1 MTVAAPPRA
10 AAVLAAALAALVFGS
25 PGAVP
30 QSPPREEPTPS
41 QEPGAAF
48 DESVSVSWMLVPVV
62 VRSRGGHVEGLDRD
76 DFRLFID
83 GRRTAVDELDL
94 GEDVPLAVVYLQ
106 DLSGSIANSGKLDA
120 SRRAVGELLSRL
132 REGDQVALA
141 TFAGDR
147 LRIDVPF
154 TGETAAL
161 AEAVAL
167 WEGYGT
173 TALHDAV
180 SLLPDISEEGRSGR
194 RVAILVTD
202 GQDNASAIDPEAAV
216 SIVRGARLPVYVLGL
231 TAGRGA
237 PGEADDDAY
246 RYADLLKSLAEKTG
260 GRYFEVPGAGEAA
273 AAVAELVEDLRKR
286 YVLAVATAGE
296 GPRTYHE
303 IRVEAALPYR
313 HTLTYRRGYV
323 GTPPVERR

>member
-1 MTVAAPPRA
+1 MPQPPPDQGVA
-10 AAVLAAALAALVFGS
+10 S
-25 PGAVP
+25 
-30 QSPPREEPTPS
+30 
-41 QEPGAAF
+41 F
-48 DESVSVSWMLVPVV
+48 DESVAVSWVLVPVV
-62 VRSRGGHVEGLDRD
+62 VRARQGHVEGLGRE
-76 DFRLFID
+76 DFRLSID
-83 GRRTAVDELDL
+83 GRPAPIDELDL
-94 GEDVPLAVVYLQ
+94 GEEVPLSVVYLQ
-106 DLSGSIANSGKLDA
+106 DLSGSVANAGKLEA
-120 SRRAVGELLSRL
+120 SRRAFGELLARL
-132 REGDQVALA
+132 RSGDQVALA

-161 AEAVAL
+161 AEAKAL

-202 GQDNASAIDPEAAV
+202 GQDNASAIDPEEAV
-216 SIVRGARLPVYVLGL
+216 SIVRRSMLPVYVLGL

-237 PGEADDDAY
+237 PGAADDGAY
-246 RYADLLKSLAEKTG
+246 RYADLLTSLAEKTG
-260 GRYFEVPGAGEAA
+260 GRYFEVPGAEEAA

-296 GPRTYHE
+296 GARTYHE

-313 HTLTYRRGYV
+313 HTLTYRKGYT

>member
-1 MTVAAPPRA
+1 MPRATPPRPRSL
-10 AAVLAAALAALVFGS
+10 AVPLLAALAL
-25 PGAVP
+25 GAGLAGVP
-30 QSPPREEPTPS
+30 VPAREG
-41 QEPGAAF
+41 QVQDLEPGAAF
-48 DESVSVSWMLVPVV
+48 DESVSVSWVLVPVV
-62 VRSRGGHVEGLDRD
+62 VRSRDGHVEGLDRD

-83 GRRTAVDELDL
+83 GRRTAIDELDL
-94 GEDVPLAVVYLQ
+94 GEDVPLAAVYLQ

-161 AEAVAL
+161 AEAAEL

-202 GQDNASAIDPEAAV
+202 GQDNASAIDPEEAV

-237 PGEADDDAY
+237 PGEEDDGAY
-246 RYADLLKSLAEKTG
+246 RYADLLTSLAEKTG
-260 GRYFEVPGAGEAA
+260 GRYFEVPGAEEAA

-286 YVLAVATAGE
+286 YVLAVTTAGE